1 MESRAYVGD
10 VACVEA
16 FGRSTL
22 VAGVGTSVHYFSLDA
37 GTNALTRLGSIAAF
51 DADGARVHGARDVDG
66 DLLQRL
72 PEIEGRHEVLR
83 RGKEELAFDRVGAVP
98 AVRAERR
105 GNGEEL
111 RDLPG
116 KEDARQKHA
125 DQHADGDAAMAPVE
139 KKKKKKKKKKKSVE
153 EDADMAAAAAALE
166 TADADAALAPAHPD
180 AGVVETTPPDAVITQ
195 PPPAPAPRIDSQESS
210 QPTPDWPRPGQIIE
224 CVWTKGSSLSDGDVD
239 RCVVESIRDPVP
251 HKKRKAGVP
260 EHLAYQCYAQLKSL
274 IKLAGDTDQPYET
287 VPESDPRPKHVH
299 LKYKLD
305 LADHGRTWRI
315 LPVSKK
321 ASQRES
327 VGETFSAMSD
337 LTNN

>member
-1 MESRAYVGD
+1 MDAEAALADEDEEAPVVEKKKKKKKKHKSESSQDSG
-10 VACVEA
+10 
-16 FGRSTL
+16 
-22 VAGVGTSVHYFSLDA
+22 
-37 GTNALTRLGSIAAF
+37 
-51 DADGARVHGARDVDG
+51 
-66 DLLQRL
+66 
-72 PEIEGRHEVLR
+72 
-83 RGKEELAFDRVGAVP
+83 
-98 AVRAERR
+98 
-105 GNGEEL
+105 
-111 RDLPG
+111 
-116 KEDARQKHA
+116 
-125 DQHADGDAAMAPVE
+125 ADGDAAMAPVE
-139 KKKKKKKKKKKSVE
+139 KKKKKKKKKKKSADA
-153 EDADMAAAAAALE
+153 EDADM
-166 TADADAALAPAHPD
+166 APAHPD
-180 AGVVETTPPDAVITQ
+180 AVVETTPPDAVITQ
-195 PPPAPAPRIDSQESS
+195 PPPAPAPQIDSQESS
-210 QPTPDWPRPGQIIE
+210 QPTPDWPRPGQIVE
-224 CVWTKGSSLSDGDVD
+224 CVWTKGTALTDGDVD

-315 LPVSKK
+315 LPCSVGKK

>member
-1 MESRAYVGD
+1 MDAEAALADEDEEAPVVEKKKKKKKKHKSESSHDSA
-10 VACVEA
+10 
-16 FGRSTL
+16 
-22 VAGVGTSVHYFSLDA
+22 
-37 GTNALTRLGSIAAF
+37 
-51 DADGARVHGARDVDG
+51 
-66 DLLQRL
+66 
-72 PEIEGRHEVLR
+72 EVQ
-83 RGKEELAFDRVGAVP
+83 D
-98 AVRAERR
+98 
-105 GNGEEL
+105 
-111 RDLPG
+111 
-116 KEDARQKHA
+116 
-125 DQHADGDAAMAPVE
+125 DAAMAPVE
-139 KKKKKKKKKKKSVE
+139 KKKKKKKKKKKSADA
-153 EDADMAAAAAALE
+153 EDADMAPAAEAAAAALE
-166 TADADAALAPAHPD
+166 TADADAAMAPAHPD
-180 AGVVETTPPDAVITQ
+180 AVVETTPPDAVITQ
-195 PPPAPAPRIDSQESS
+195 PPPAPAPQIDSQESS
-210 QPTPDWPRPGQIIE
+210 QPTPDWPRPGQVVE
-224 CVWTKGSSLSDGDVD
+224 CVWTKGTALTDGDVD

-315 LPVSKK
+315 LPCSVGKK

>member
-1 MESRAYVGD
+1 MDAEAALADEDEEAPV
-10 VACVEA
+10 VEKKKKKKKKHKSDSSHDSA
-16 FGRSTL
+16 
-22 VAGVGTSVHYFSLDA
+22 
-37 GTNALTRLGSIAAF
+37 
-51 DADGARVHGARDVDG
+51 
-66 DLLQRL
+66 
-72 PEIEGRHEVLR
+72 EVQ
-83 RGKEELAFDRVGAVP
+83 D
-98 AVRAERR
+98 
-105 GNGEEL
+105 
-111 RDLPG
+111 
-116 KEDARQKHA
+116 
-125 DQHADGDAAMAPVE
+125 DAAMAPVE
-139 KKKKKKKKKKKSVE
+139 KKKKKKKKKKKSADA
-153 EDADMAAAAAALE
+153 EDADVDAAAALE
-166 TADADAALAPAHPD
+166 TADADAAAAPAD
-180 AGVVETTPPDAVITQ
+180 AVVGTTPPDAVITQ
-195 PPPAPAPRIDSQESS
+195 PPPAPAPRVDSQEESS
-210 QPTPDWPRPGQIIE
+210 QPTPDWPRPGQVVE
-224 CVWTKGSSLSDGDVD
+224 CVWTKGTALTDGDVD

>member
-1 MESRAYVGD
+1 MD
-10 VACVEA
+10 
-16 FGRSTL
+16 
-22 VAGVGTSVHYFSLDA
+22 
-37 GTNALTRLGSIAAF
+37 
-51 DADGARVHGARDVDG
+51 
-66 DLLQRL
+66 
-72 PEIEGRHEVLR
+72 
-83 RGKEELAFDRVGAVP
+83 
-98 AVRAERR
+98 
-105 GNGEEL
+105 
-111 RDLPG
+111 
-116 KEDARQKHA
+116 
-125 DQHADGDAAMAPVE
+125 
-139 KKKKKKKKKKKSVE
+139 
-153 EDADMAAAAAALE
+153 AAAALE

-180 AGVVETTPPDAVITQ
+180 AVVETTPPDAVITQ
-195 PPPAPAPRIDSQESS
+195 PPPAPAPQIIDSQESS

-224 CVWTKGSSLSDGDVD
+224 CVWTKGTSLSDGDVD

-305 LADHGRTWRI
+305 LADHGRTWRV

>member
-1 MESRAYVGD
+1 LDAEAALDEDEEAPVVEKKKKKKKKHKSESSHD
-10 VACVEA
+10 SVEA
-16 FGRSTL
+16 Q
-22 VAGVGTSVHYFSLDA
+22 D
-37 GTNALTRLGSIAAF
+37 
-51 DADGARVHGARDVDG
+51 
-66 DLLQRL
+66 
-72 PEIEGRHEVLR
+72 
-83 RGKEELAFDRVGAVP
+83 
-98 AVRAERR
+98 
-105 GNGEEL
+105 
-111 RDLPG
+111 
-116 KEDARQKHA
+116 
-125 DQHADGDAAMAPVE
+125 DAAMAPVE
-139 KKKKKKKKKKKSVE
+139 KKKKKKKKKKKSADA
-153 EDADMAAAAAALE
+153 EDADMAAAALE
-166 TADADAALAPAHPD
+166 TADADAAMAPAH
-180 AGVVETTPPDAVITQ
+180 PDAVITQ
-195 PPPAPAPRIDSQESS
+195 PPPPPAPRIDSQEESS

-224 CVWTKGSSLSDGDVD
+224 CVWTKGTALTDGDVD

>member
-1 MESRAYVGD
+1 MDAEAALADEDEEAPVVEKKKKKKKKHKSESSHDSG
-10 VACVEA
+10 
-16 FGRSTL
+16 
-22 VAGVGTSVHYFSLDA
+22 
-37 GTNALTRLGSIAAF
+37 
-51 DADGARVHGARDVDG
+51 
-66 DLLQRL
+66 
-72 PEIEGRHEVLR
+72 
-83 RGKEELAFDRVGAVP
+83 
-98 AVRAERR
+98 
-105 GNGEEL
+105 
-111 RDLPG
+111 
-116 KEDARQKHA
+116 
-125 DQHADGDAAMAPVE
+125 ADGDAAMAPAGE
-139 KKKKKKKKKKKSVE
+139 KKKKKKKKKKKSADA
-153 EDADMAAAAAALE
+153 EDV
-166 TADADAALAPAHPD
+166 DADAALEPAAADAAMAPAHPD
-180 AGVVETTPPDAVITQ
+180 AVVDTTPPDAVITQ
-195 PPPAPAPRIDSQESS
+195 PPPAPAPRVDSQEESS

-224 CVWTKGSSLSDGDVD
+224 CVWTKGTALTDGDVD

-315 LPVSKK
+315 LPCSVGKK
-321 ASQRES
+321 SSQRES